1 MSDHLQHELKKEF
14 QLERMILFSDAVFA
28 IAITLLA
35 IELKLPAEV
44 TIDKIVVSLDRH
56 SATDPALL
64 TGLGEMMGKFIGFFI
79 SFFIIGLYWTVHHRM
94 FGYVVNYNNKLLR
107 LNLIYLMAIVLMPFS
122 TALYSEYAVRF
133 LKVPVI
139 IYTINI
145 IFLGVMNYILWNY
158 VSNPK
163 NNLAAGIST
172 VEKKYFAYRAFM
184 VPTIFFLLG
193 VVYLLVQKTYAIYIP
208 ILIPLTMRLF
218 KKIYFKRHNLKE

>member
-35 IELKLPAEV
+35 IELKLPAEI
-44 TIDKIVVSLDRH
+44 TIDKIATSLDRH
-56 SATDPALL
+56 SATDALL
-64 TGLGEMMGKFIGFFI
+64 LSGLGEMMGKFIGFFI

-94 FGYVVNYNNKLLR
+94 FGYVVNYDNKLLR

-139 IYTINI
+139 VYTINI
-145 IFLGVMNYILWNY
+145 IFLGAMNYLLWNY

-163 NNLAAGIST
+163 NYLAAGINT

-184 VPTIFFLLG
+184 VPTIFFVLG
-193 VVYLLVQKTYAIYIP
+193 VVYLVVQKTYAIYIP
-208 ILIPLTMRLF
+208 ILIPLMMRLF
-218 KKIYFKRHNLKE
+218 KKIYFKKHNLKE